1 MKVTITNLKAPWP
14 AGAGLGSIVEF
25 EGKTA
30 PAWAVGKF
38 DPAPDDLEASF
49 RYEPAPPAENVAP
62 GPVPG
67 FEKLSEKE
75 REEISAGI
83 HRIREEAHHRAA
95 EAEGKAGE
103 LAAEN
108 ATLREQLA
116 AAAERIAALE
126 AEKAKVTDVDAQ
138 ADAEKARLALEA
150 EAKELGV
157 SFHPNLGDD
166 KLRERIAEA
175 RAKK

>member
-1 MKVTITNLKAPWP
+1 MKVKITALKAPWP
-14 AGAGLGSIVEF
+14 EGAGLGSIVEF
-25 EGKTA
+25 EGKA

-38 DPAPDDLEASF
+38 VQVEDNADAEF
-49 RYEPAPPAENVAP
+49 HYEPQLSISGDGSGTVLPSIDAVNLAVAE
-62 GPVPG
+62 
-67 FEKLSEKE
+67 LQQQL
-75 REEISAGI
+75 
-83 HRIREEAHHRAA
+83 AH
-95 EAEGKAGE
+95 AEGVNAVLQAE
-103 LAAEN
+103 LEDRRAELSKVTEAARTSE
-108 ATLREQLA
+108 A
-116 AAAERIAALE
+116 RIAALE

-138 ADAEKARLALEA
+138 ADAEKSRLALEA

>member
-14 AGAGLGSIVEF
+14 VGTGLGSVVEF
-25 EGKTA
+25 KGEQA

-38 DPAPDDLEASF
+38 TPAAEDAEAVL
-49 RYEPAPPAENVAP
+49 YEPATAPAEP
-62 GPVPG
+62 GPV
-67 FEKLSEKE
+67 LSSLGTVNLEVAE
-75 REEISAGI
+75 LQQQL
-83 HRIREEAHHRAA
+83 AH
-95 EAEGKAGE
+95 AEGVNAVLQAE
-103 LAAEN
+103 LEDRRAELSKLTEAARTSE
-108 ATLREQLA
+108 A
-116 AAAERIAALE
+116 RIAALE